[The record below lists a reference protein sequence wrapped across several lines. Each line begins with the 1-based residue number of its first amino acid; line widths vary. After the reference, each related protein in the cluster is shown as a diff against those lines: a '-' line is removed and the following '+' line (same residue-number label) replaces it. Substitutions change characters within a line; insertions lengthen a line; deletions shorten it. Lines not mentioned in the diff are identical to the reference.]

1 MQGIFMIKCIPEG
14 ADMSYNVR
22 IPIQRATD
30 SERRMKELIFSLHD
44 SLRRSRKA
52 TDSLDNWQ
60 RKLKADL
67 EESRSLMEVY
77 LEPPLEQE
85 MKLYCGIA
93 TVLNQQKEQ
102 LRKAKREVESQEA
115 LRISDSENDADL
127 YSPM

>member
-1 MQGIFMIKCIPEG
+1 MIKCIPEG

-85 MKLYCGIA
+85 MKLYSGIA